1 MNSLYEGTYIRNVV
15 PIEDSKRIG
24 KLVILLNSI
33 LPSFVT
39 NSWPVVITLR
49 YFFDGDSITTSLFQI
64 HVFILGAKNKLWLK
78 KQHLQLKQ

>member
-1 MNSLYEGTYIRNVV
+1 MNSLYEGTYIRNIV
-15 PIEDSKRIG
+15 PVEDSKRIG

-49 YFFDGDSITTSLFQI
+49 YFFDGDSITTSLFSNSTY
-64 HVFILGAKNKLWLK
+64 LY
-78 KQHLQLKQ
+78 